1 MLKRNS
7 FKSNAG
13 PLKIWPLLALAAINL
28 SIVLPGWAA
37 LGGNAA
43 SIQADQAH
51 MQASLRTVPAASYS
65 VQEMKTAAG
74 AVVREYVSPQ
84 GQVFAVAWH
93 GPWPPDMRQLLGNYF
108 DQYVQARKQQGSPRI
123 GRKPLVIN
131 EPGLVVESGGHPRSF
146 IGKAYVPAMLPA
158 GVKAEDIQ

>member
-1 MLKRNS
+1 MKPWFAAAAAAVVLT
-7 FKSNAG
+7 AAL
-13 PLKIWPLLALAAINL
+13 PLF
-28 SIVLPGWAA
+28 AA
-37 LGGNAA
+37 LGGGAA
-43 SIQADQAH
+43 SIQADQVH
-51 MQASLRTVPAASYS
+51 MQASLRTIAAAGYN

-108 DQYVQARKQQGSPRI
+108 DQYVQARRQQSSARI
-123 GRKPLVIN
+123 GRRPLVID
-131 EPGLVVESGGHPRSF
+131 EPGLVVESGGHQRSF
-146 IGKAYVPAMLPA
+146 VGKAYVPAMLPA